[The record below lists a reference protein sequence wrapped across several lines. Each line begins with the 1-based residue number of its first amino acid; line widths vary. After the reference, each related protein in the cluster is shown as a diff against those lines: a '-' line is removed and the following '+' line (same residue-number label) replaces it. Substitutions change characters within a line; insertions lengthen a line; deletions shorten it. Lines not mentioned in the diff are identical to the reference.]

1 MKKTIESFKDFYG
14 CHYAIKSCRSGYRL
28 TCWTPNFMM
37 RMHNKVYSTH
47 RGAMIALGKISEGSA
62 KPY

>member
-1 MKKTIESFKDFYG
+1 MNSKVESYRDFYG
-14 CHYAIKSCRSGYRL
+14 CRYAIKPCRSGYRL
-28 TCWTPNFMM
+28 TGWTPNCMM

-62 KPY
+62 KRC